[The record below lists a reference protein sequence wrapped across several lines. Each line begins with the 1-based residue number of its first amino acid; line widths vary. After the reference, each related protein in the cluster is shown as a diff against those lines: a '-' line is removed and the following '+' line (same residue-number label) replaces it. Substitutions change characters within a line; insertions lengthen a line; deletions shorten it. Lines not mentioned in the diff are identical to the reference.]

1 MLKVAAVL
9 AVPGALAGGG
19 VYYYQGSPVGPETHL
34 GAYVVEVGVA
44 FPEAAVR
51 AALPQGLSPV
61 PGSTGG
67 IAIYGGEEGWA
78 ASPHS
83 TGHIWLDV
91 LDDTRGGHARYLLKD
106 FTSELYEDD
115 TTDAISLAAPPEAHR
130 MGDDGVLH
138 VLAWPDRVSELELV
152 VRQSSENC
160 AQPSAAEGNLLAPSL
175 DGTLGVVPA
184 AAVLDW
190 CKMEAEV
197 AWASV
202 SAPFGHALRPF
213 VPQQVLW
220 AEIATPLGERM
231 PNVAME

>member
-9 AVPGALAGGG
+9 ALPGALAGGG
-19 VYYYQGSPVGPETHL
+19 VYYYQGSPVGPQTQL

-51 AALPQGLSPV
+51 AVLPEGLSPA
-61 PGSTGG
+61 PDFTGG

-78 ASPHS
+78 ASPPS

-91 LDDTRGGHARYLLKD
+91 LDDARGTRARYLLKD
-106 FTSELYEDD
+106 FTSELYEDE
-115 TTDAISLAAPPEAHR
+115 TTDAVSLTVPPEVHQL
-130 MGDDGVLH
+130 GDDGVLH

-152 VRQSSENC
+152 LRRSAETC
-160 AQPSAAEGNLLAPSL
+160 AQPSAAEGNLLASGL

-184 AAVLDW
+184 AAVSDW
-190 CKMEAEV
+190 CKIEAEV
-197 AWASV
+197 GWAKV

-220 AEIATPLGERM
+220 AEIATPQGERVS
-231 PNVAME
+231 NVAME